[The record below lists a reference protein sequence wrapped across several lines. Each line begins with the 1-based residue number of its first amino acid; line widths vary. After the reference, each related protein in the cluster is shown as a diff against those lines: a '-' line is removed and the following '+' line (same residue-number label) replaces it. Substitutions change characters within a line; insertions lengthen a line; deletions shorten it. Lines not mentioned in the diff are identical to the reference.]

1 MTNTLIYM
9 IKQALPNVIVSDR
22 PLKKIEN
29 NIQTQKLLFV
39 KYETDTKIKVIDCEA
54 YESYGQENNLIIDNI
69 KGKYIN
75 YANKKY
81 KVLSYKDG
89 VIELSEK
96 IVGLYAYNDIL
107 ELTDEISISNKE
119 EKDFIF
125 VYSGYNYSNTRN
137 YVYVDYFFR
146 YNIDIFVYNDEDN
159 SRITYYSK
167 VLGKLFNRDFFKLDN
182 TGKPTNEMLYV
193 QNQLTFG
200 LTEYNISNKIIR
212 GSMLLKYTSK
222 E

>member
-1 MTNTLIYM
+1 MTNTLIQM
-9 IKQALPNVIVSDR
+9 IRKALPNVVVSDK
-22 PLKKIEN
+22 PLKEN
-29 NIQTQKLLFV
+29 NDKVQTQKLLFV
-39 KYETDTKIKVIDCEA
+39 RYETDTKIKVIDYEA

-69 KGKYIN
+69 EGKFIN
-75 YANKKY
+75 YENKKY
-81 KVLSYKDG
+81 KVLSYADG

-96 IVGLYAYNDIL
+96 IEGLYEYNDIL
-107 ELTDEISISNKE
+107 ELTEEINISNKE

-146 YNIDIFVYNDEDN
+146 YNIDIFIYNDEDN
-159 SRITYYSK
+159 SKIAYYSK
-167 VLGKLFNRDFFKLDN
+167 VLGKLFNRDFFKLDIE
-182 TGKPTNEMLYV
+182 GKPTKEMLYV

-212 GSMLLKYTSK
+212 GSILLKYSSK

>member
-1 MTNTLIYM
+1 MTNTLIQM
-9 IKQALPNVIVSDR
+9 IRKALPNVVVSDK
-22 PLKKIEN
+22 PLKEN
-29 NIQTQKLLFV
+29 NDKVQTQKLLFV
-39 KYETDTKIKVIDCEA
+39 RYETDTKIKVIDYEA

-69 KGKYIN
+69 EGKFIN
-75 YANKKY
+75 YDNKKY
-81 KVLSYKDG
+81 KVLSYVDG

-96 IVGLYAYNDIL
+96 IEGLYEYNDIL
-107 ELTDEISISNKE
+107 KLTDEINISNKE

-146 YNIDIFVYNDEDN
+146 YNIDIFIYNDEDN
-159 SRITYYSK
+159 SKIAYYSK
-167 VLGKLFNRDFFKLDN
+167 VLGKLFNRDFFKLDIE
-182 TGKPTNEMLYV
+182 GRPTKEMLYV

-212 GSMLLKYTSK
+212 GSILLKYSSK